1 MSDKELSLLE
11 YQSKYPFR
19 AGTWRPDYII
29 CRDGTLKICEITSR
43 FFGHGIFLSWF
54 AERAADRF
62 MERFPDKKRET
73 HYDELLE
80 YLLKMV
86 EGHRR
91 IVVLKSADRTS
102 AIKLY
107 KRFFELNG
115 HEVSVI
121 ESYETEARRREWEQG
136 AFVISALNQ
145 ADILSYSM
153 DTLRAM
159 ADAGISADFRNT
171 FLIHDKRFMQLWF
184 EDSFTGACLDA
195 DETAFLRSHAI
206 PTFDCSAPGNADI
219 MEDARR
225 HKDKYIVKPYRLGK
239 SEGVHAGVLT
249 SEDEWNALDLEGSIL
264 QPFLEQKTYPVD
276 WEGHRYD
283 DYLCGMMLCVDDRYF
298 DSGMF
303 RASSLPV
310 TNVGDDRK
318 ACAIHTGDPE
328 ILSQC
333 DVL

>member
-1 MSDKELSLLE
+1 
-11 YQSKYPFR
+11 
-19 AGTWRPDYII
+19 
-29 CRDGTLKICEITSR
+29 
-43 FFGHGIFLSWF
+43 
-54 AERAADRF
+54 
-62 MERFPDKKRET
+62 
-73 HYDELLE
+73 
-80 YLLKMV
+80 
-86 EGHRR
+86 
-91 IVVLKSADRTS
+91 
-102 AIKLY
+102 
-107 KRFFELNG
+107 
-115 HEVSVI
+115 
-121 ESYETEARRREWEQG
+121 
-136 AFVISALNQ
+136 
-145 ADILSYSM
+145 
-153 DTLRAM
+153 
-159 ADAGISADFRNT
+159 
-171 FLIHDKRFMQLWF
+171 MQLWF

-276 WEGHRYD
+276 WEGHCYD